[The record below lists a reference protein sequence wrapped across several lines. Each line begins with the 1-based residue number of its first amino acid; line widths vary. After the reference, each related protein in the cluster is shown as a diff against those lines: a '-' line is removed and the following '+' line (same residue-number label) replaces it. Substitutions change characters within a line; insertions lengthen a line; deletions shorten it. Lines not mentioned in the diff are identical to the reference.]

1 MDLPNAIRDKLVMSV
16 DEYLETV
23 NEDPDA
29 GSLSEYAISTLCNA
43 AEEVGVEDAE
53 DLIIN
58 IEEEAALDESLV
70 ETLEYEFSNNDEIGL
85 TGEEI
90 VSLMEKVCG
99 IEWQDKEE
107 DKFDEDED
115 PFDDV

>member
-1 MDLPNAIRDKLVMSV
+1 MELPNAVREKLVMSV

-29 GSLSEYAISTLCNA
+29 GSLAEYVIATISNH
-43 AEEVGVEDAE
+43 AEEAGVEDAE

-90 VSLMEKVCG
+90 VSLIEKVCG
-99 IEWQDKEE
+99 IEWE
-107 DKFDEDED
+107 DREDDNFDEDED
-115 PFDDV
+115 PFDD

>member
-1 MDLPNAIRDKLVMSV
+1 MDLPNAVREKLVMSV

-23 NEDPDA
+23 NDDPDA
-29 GSLSEYAISTLCNA
+29 GSLAEYIISTISNH
-43 AEEVGVEDAE
+43 AEEAGVEDAE

-90 VSLMEKVCG
+90 VSLLEKVCG
-99 IEWQDKEE
+99 LEWETAE
-107 DKFDEDED
+107 DESFDEDED
-115 PFDDV
+115 PFDDL

>member
-1 MDLPNAIRDKLVMSV
+1 MKLPKVVREKLVMSI

-29 GSLSEYAISTLCNA
+29 GSLAEYVIESLSSA
-43 AEEVGVEDAE
+43 AEEAGVEDAE
-53 DLIIN
+53 DLVIN
-58 IEEEAALDESLV
+58 IEEEAALDESLL

-90 VSLMEKVCG
+90 VSLIEKVVG
-99 IEWQDKEE
+99 IDWE
-107 DKFDEDED
+107 DQEADSYDLDED
-115 PFDDV
+115 PFDEM